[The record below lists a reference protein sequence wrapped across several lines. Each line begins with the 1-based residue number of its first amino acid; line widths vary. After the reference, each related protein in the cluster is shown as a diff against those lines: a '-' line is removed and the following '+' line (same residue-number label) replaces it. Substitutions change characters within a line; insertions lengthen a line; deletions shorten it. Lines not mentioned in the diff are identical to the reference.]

1 MKDFC
6 VLINP
11 NSQNGSTIKKA
22 KIYLKKL
29 TKEGFVFDTYYTYS
43 KDNFLELFKRIIDD
57 YDMFVVIGGDG
68 LIHGV
73 VQSIV
78 DRKEK
83 RIAIVPSG
91 SGNML
96 ASHHNLFSI
105 DDTISS
111 IKRNSLEKVDLVK
124 VSYLTKDGEKKTVY
138 SHCIIGV
145 GYIADA
151 LKHATYVFRK
161 LGPKWCYPLGGVFA
175 TFKIDP
181 FDVELGV
188 DNRLKSIPD
197 ATTLIMLN
205 QGKIGPFTVAENVK
219 DTDGYV
225 DYVMFH
231 TGTSSVEA
239 TLCLLDTFF
248 GRYHF
253 NKHRYVGRAK
263 KIEIKLSTWKDLMI
277 DGEMYEKTLRFSV
290 EVIPKALTVF
300 SNNMVEKQGV

>member
-43 KDNFLELFKRIIDD
+43 KDSFWELFKRIIDD

-138 SHCIIGV
+138 SHCI
-145 GYIADA
+145 
-151 LKHATYVFRK
+151 T
-161 LGPKWCYPLGGVFA
+161 
-175 TFKIDP
+175 
-181 FDVELGV
+181 
-188 DNRLKSIPD
+188 DNRLKSIPN

-205 QGKIGPFTVAENVK
+205 QGKIGPFTVTENVK

-300 SNNMVEKQGV
+300 SNNMVEKPGV